1 MSKTNI
7 ELLYNIKIF
16 ITTYILSTIW
26 LFSSLSFVYIMF
38 PLSDPFS
45 KGIYLLYFLYKIV
58 FDLRNSKLGKNLKV
72 IVREMFNSVGN
83 YFNRKELYFHDPYE
97 TYDSLKRN
105 KIIYGFAPH
114 HIFCLGFLING
125 AFNSHWKNVIF
136 CVTKMLEF
144 VPIISE
150 ILLLFNFKNVDKH
163 TIRSIMANN
172 KSLSMLPG
180 GFYELC
186 NSKFN
191 YNCHFGIEK
200 TGYIYYAL
208 KYGYT
213 IKMCYT
219 FGESSTYSAWTPS
232 KSLSNILA
240 KYNVPFL
247 IFWNKLIPGL
257 FHLPNANTSL
267 ITVIGKDIQCKQINN
282 PTRYDV
288 SLIQSVCLASI
299 IDLYYTSINNEVM
312 DIDNKSHLEF
322 TIYE

>member
-1 MSKTNI
+1 MGFFRGPNI
-7 ELLYNIKIF
+7 ITDQLVLAMDAASPKSYPGSGTTWTDRSGNGYDGELFNSPTFTSNFRGGITCLETDEF
-16 ITTYILSTIW
+16 IALDDKVPTDYVSVECWYTRDSAG
-26 LFSSLSFVYIMF
+26 SGE
-38 PLSDPFS
+38 D
-45 KGIYLLYFLYKIV
+45 IV
-58 FDLRNSKLGKNLKV
+58 FNKESCWEINDNG
-72 IVREMFNSVGN
+72 GN
-83 YFNRKELYFHDPYE
+83 
-97 TYDSLKRN
+97 
-105 KIIYGFAPH
+105 
-114 HIFCLGFLING
+114 
-125 AFNSHWKNVIF
+125 
-136 CVTKMLEF
+136 
-144 VPIISE
+144 ISWA
-150 ILLLFNFKNVDKH
+150 V
-163 TIRSIMANN
+163 MANN